1 MTLYILFLNSFVNEP
16 PGSKFRIHPST
27 GVVTASSSLASDS
40 GRLFHLEV
48 LARDKGN
55 PPQSATGL
63 VEIRIGETR
72 DAAAAAA
79 ALRFQN
85 STYTVLLPENAP
97 AGRDAVQ
104 VRISSFHNKFIILCS
119 VHDLNQN

>member
-1 MTLYILFLNSFVNEP
+1 MKIINLMCVFFSSFVNEP

-97 AGRDAVQ
+97 AGRDVVQ
-104 VRISSFHNKFIILCS
+104 VGKLTIFHRFI
-119 VHDLNQN
+119 